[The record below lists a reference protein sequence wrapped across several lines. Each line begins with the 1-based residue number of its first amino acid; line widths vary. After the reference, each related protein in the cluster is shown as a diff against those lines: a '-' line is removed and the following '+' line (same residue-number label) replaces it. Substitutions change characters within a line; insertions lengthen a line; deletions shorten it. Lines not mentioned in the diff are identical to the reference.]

1 MSMHAIIPA
10 GGIPQPKDSLYAYTQ
25 GKFKVLLL
33 IEGKPIIQWVVD
45 ALNESGEVDRIIIVG
60 LPDDTP
66 IQSKRQITFVA
77 SQNDLMLNIQAAA
90 EKVVELDPTCT
101 DAFLVSG
108 DIPGLTAEM
117 VKWLAGK
124 VKQRPPM
131 DIHYTVVAKQAIESE
146 FPGSKR
152 TYTKMKDCE
161 VSGGDCSVFN
171 PHMAIDP
178 NARWRKLI
186 DYRKSPIKQAAL
198 IGFDTLFLLLI
209 GQLSLKEAE
218 RRVTRR
224 LDICGEVVLAPY
236 AGIAMD
242 VDKAHQ
248 LEIMRRYLHNRKSK

>member
-1 MSMHAIIPA
+1 MSLHAIITA
-10 GGIPQPKDSLYAYTQ
+10 GGIPRPEDTLYSYTQ
-25 GKFKVLLL
+25 GKFKVLLP

-45 ALNESGEVDRIIIVG
+45 ALIESGEVDKIIIVG
-60 LPDDTP
+60 LPSDTP
-66 IQSKRQITFVA
+66 IRSKRKITFVE
-77 SQNDLMLNIQAAA
+77 SKNDLMLNIQAAA
-90 EKVVELDPTCT
+90 EKVIELDPTCT
-101 DAFLVSG
+101 DCFLVSG

-117 VKWLAGK
+117 VKWLVDK
-124 VKQRPPM
+124 VKKSPPM
-131 DIHYTVVAKQAIESE
+131 DIHYTVVARLTMESE

-186 DYRKSPIKQAAL
+186 DYRKSPLKQAAL

-209 GQLSLKEAE
+209 GQLSLKQAE

-224 LDICGEVVLAPY
+224 LNICGEVVLAPF

-242 VDKAHQ
+242 IDKAHQ
-248 LEIMRRYLHNRKSK
+248 FEIMRKYLHERKIQ